1 MDHNIWLWN
10 GNYIS
15 KLVHQDQSCYS
26 CFVLLIHFFFIVI
39 SAFSLLYWRF
49 HCYIGVF
56 NCCSNIY
63 VPFVLVIPFV
73 FLLNVQ
79 CKTEFNI
86 RRILFLSKLSVK
98 SLAKSFGLKKLLQK
112 LFLQPTMLFCNLTA
126 RENFCMKSSFRF
138 LVLALLLHFFQVLV
152 LLNILINFLL
162 FFTCF
167 SWFFN
172 LLYLFLLFL
181 SFVLVSFL

>member
-1 MDHNIWLWN
+1 MLFIRSFIRIQKVDHNIWLLN

-98 SLAKSFGLKKLLQK
+98 SLAKSFGNCCKNC
-112 LFLQPTMLFCNLTA
+112 FCNRPCYSA
-126 RENFCMKSSFRF
+126 
-138 LVLALLLHFFQVLV
+138 
-152 LLNILINFLL
+152 I
-162 FFTCF
+162 
-167 SWFFN
+167 
-172 LLYLFLLFL
+172 
-181 SFVLVSFL
+181 